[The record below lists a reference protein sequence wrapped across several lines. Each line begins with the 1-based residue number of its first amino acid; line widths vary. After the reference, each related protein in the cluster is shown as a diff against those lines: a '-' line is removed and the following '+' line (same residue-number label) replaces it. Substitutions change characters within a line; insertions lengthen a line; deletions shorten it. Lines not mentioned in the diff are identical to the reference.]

1 MVWSVVEREE
11 IIAKQSGLITAS
23 LVYREKVTDDL
34 VTIRIRPDVPVVFRP
49 GQYCTVGYKGIERAY
64 SIVSAPHEYDL
75 ELFVEIL
82 PESEGVLTPL
92 LGSLDLGSK
101 LTLRPKC
108 KGIFTLDKKYFS
120 HLMISTVTGIAPY
133 ISILRDYFYL
143 GATGHKFHVLQGA
156 SYMDEFVYK
165 TEMENMV
172 SVHSESVFY
181 VPTVSRLHE
190 SRNVAWEGYVGRVNN
205 IFEGYIERMGLEFE
219 STLVYTC
226 GHPGMINSVKEL
238 AQPKGFKVKE
248 ERFWKD

>member
-1 MVWSVVEREE
+1 MKGGVIVNQP
-11 IIAKQSGLITAS
+11 KLITAS
-23 LVYREKVTDDL
+23 LVNREQVTDGL
-34 VTIRIRPDVPVVFRP
+34 VTIKIRPDIPIRFKP
-49 GQYCTVGYKGIERAY
+49 GQYCTVGYKGVERAY

-92 LGSLDLGSK
+92 LATLNLGSQ

-108 KGIFTLDKKYFS
+108 KGIFTLDKKYSS

-133 ISILRDYFYL
+133 ISILRDYFYSDK
-143 GATGHKFHVLQGA
+143 TGDKFHVLQGA
-156 SYMDEFVYK
+156 SYMDEFVYN
-165 TEMENMV
+165 TEMVNMV
-172 SVHSESVFY
+172 SVHPDSLFY
-181 VPTVSRLHE
+181 VPTVSRPSE
-190 SRNVAWEGYVGRVNN
+190 SRNISWNGHVGRVNN
-205 IFEGYIERMGLEFE
+205 IVERYIEDIDLNPE

-238 AQPKGFKVKE
+238 AHSNGFKVKE